1 MLINNSLIVA
11 GSETS
16 ATLLSGCIFY
26 LCTAP
31 HVMSR
36 LVAEIRSNFKQD
48 SDMTFRA
55 VEELKYMNAVM
66 EESLRIYPPFVTSL
80 SRLVP
85 QGGAAVDGHFLPED
99 VSLYVSLQYVIF
111 VTCVL
116 IPTRPLWHVTITP
129 HTIPSPTSPSQTSL
143 SQSAGWTQT
152 QSLRMIRKMLC
163 SHSASGRASALENS
177 ALLALSPFIHI
188 APSQSILI
196 FYSL

>member
-1 MLINNSLIVA
+1 MPINNSLIVA

-36 LVAEIRSNFKQD
+36 LGAEIRSNFKQD

-55 VEELKYMNAVM
+55 VEELKYMNAVI

-99 VSLYVSLQYVIF
+99 VSICVSPRYVPF

-116 IPTRPLWHVTITP
+116 IPTRPLWHATITP
-129 HTIPSPTSPSQTSL
+129 HTTPSPISPSRIS
-143 SQSAGWTQT
+143 SCQSAGWTQT

-177 ALLALSPFIHI
+177 AFLALFPFIYI
-188 APSQSILI
+188 APSQ
-196 FYSL
+196 

>member
-36 LVAEIRSNFKQD
+36 LVAEIRSTFKRD

-55 VEELKYMNAVM
+55 VEELKYMNAVI

-99 VSLYVSLQYVIF
+99 VCIYFSLYYVTI
-111 VTCVL
+111 VPSVL
-116 IPTRPLWHVTITP
+116 IANRRLWHVTTTP
-129 HTIPSPTSPSQTSL
+129 PTIPSPTSPSRISL
-143 SQSAGWTQT
+143 YQSAG
-152 QSLRMIRKMLC
+152 
-163 SHSASGRASALENS
+163 
-177 ALLALSPFIHI
+177 
-188 APSQSILI
+188 
-196 FYSL
+196 

>member
-1 MLINNSLIVA
+1 MLMLSNNSLIVA

-36 LVAEIRSNFKQD
+36 LVAEIRSTFKQD

-55 VEELKYMNAVM
+55 VEDLKYMNAVI

-80 SRLVP
+80 SRVVP
-85 QGGAAVDGHFLPED
+85 QGGAFVNGHFLPGD
-99 VSLYVSLQYVIF
+99 VCICASLYASF

-116 IPTRPLWHVTITP
+116 MPTRLLWHVTTMPPITP
-129 HTIPSPTSPSQTSL
+129 NPTSPSRIS
-143 SQSAGWTQT
+143 SCQSAGWDPTR
-152 QSLRMIRKMLC
+152 SLTEIRKMSC
-163 SHSASGRASALENS
+163 SHSVSAHASAWENS
-177 ALLALSPFIHI
+177 ALLAVPPFIHV
-188 APSQSILI
+188 APQ
-196 FYSL
+196 